1 MGMDIVQMGYLINI
15 VECRCNLSLA
25 AKKIHISQSALSQFI
40 THFEASEGVQLF
52 NRKNGRLDGM
62 TEAGRMVYR
71 FATEIVAKYEEM
83 QNVIQKEAA
92 KQQGTIRLGL
102 PSIILRAYFSHLL
115 PKFYVNYPTINIEI
129 LEGGSLEIWKN
140 LCTMS

>member
-1 MGMDIVQMGYLINI
+1 MGMDIIQMSYLINI
-15 VECRCNLSLA
+15 VDSSYNLSLA
-25 AKKIHISQSALSQFI
+25 VKKIHISQSALSQFI

-83 QNVIQKEAA
+83 QDVIQKEAA

-129 LEGGSLEIWKN
+129 
-140 LCTMS
+140 